1 MENSY
6 AMFQIKEILNFQ
18 RPFVMIRKLIILSK
32 KKIGA
37 LQLIQISFSSNGD
50 WKESIQQR
58 IMLLAPLKFGEWRS
72 VVACVVNIK
81 LIFYGFILL

>member
-50 WKESIQQR
+50 
-58 IMLLAPLKFGEWRS
+58 
-72 VVACVVNIK
+72 
-81 LIFYGFILL
+81 